1 MTSPERPLSILAHS
15 SAVPRI
21 RSEVTRRNLLAL
33 AAAAGGS
40 GLLAA
45 CGGGGSGGG
54 SSSNPTVV
62 PSETPSQIATGGPL
76 EGELSMY
83 SWGDY
88 DAPQV
93 LKAFQKDKSVKMT
106 IDSFNSNEELI
117 SKLVASKGTAGY
129 DIVVPTGSFIPQM
142 VTNGLLA
149 PINHDLVPNLKYMD
163 PQFLGQSWDPDNNY
177 SICKAWGTTGFVYDT
192 TKISRDLTTWSDFLD
207 AAMNEASGKTS
218 LLDDP
223 HEVTGVYFWA
233 NGIDWNTTKQED
245 LDAAEDFVVN
255 KLAPHIAAFDSYPG
269 GQAIPQSTQVLMQ
282 VWNGDAR
289 IGIMESDN
297 PDKWKWVLG
306 APATELWMDNWA
318 IAAGAPHPEAAHA
331 FIDFVLTPENQ
342 LLNVDYIGYHTG
354 AKDIEQLAEDEG
366 LEMLDLVFFSPEQ
379 IDTMQT
385 GEVNDNQ
392 QRTVDIWNKAKAAA
406 GA

>member
-1 MTSPERPLSILAHS
+1 MTTPERPLSILAHS

-21 RSEVTRRNLLAL
+21 RREVTRRNLLAL
-33 AAAAGGS
+33 AAAAGGT

-45 CGGGGSGGG
+45 CGDSGSSGGSDGA
-54 SSSNPTVV
+54 TAV
-62 PSETPSQIATGGPL
+62 PSGTPEQIATGGPL

-88 DAPQV
+88 DAPEV
-93 LKAFQKDKSVKMT
+93 LDAFQSENSVQMT

-142 VTNGLLA
+142 VENGLLA
-149 PINHDLVPNLKYMD
+149 PINKDLIPNLEHMD
-163 PQFLGQSWDPDNNY
+163 PAFLGQAWDPENNY

-192 TKISRDLTTWSDFLD
+192 TKISRELTTWNDFID

-223 HEVTGVYFWA
+223 HEITGIYFWA

-245 LDAAEDFVVN
+245 LDAAEEFVVDQ
-255 KLAPHIAAFDSYPG
+255 LAPHVAAFDSYPG

-289 IGIMESDN
+289 IGIMESDE
-297 PDKWKWVLG
+297 PDKWQWVLG

-331 FIDFVLTPENQ
+331 FIDFVLAPENQ

-354 AKDIEQLAEDEG
+354 AKDIEQQAQDEG
-366 LEMLDLVFFSPEQ
+366 LEMLDLVFFTPEQ
-379 IDTMQT
+379 IATMQT
-385 GEVNDNQ
+385 GEVNENQ

>member
-1 MTSPERPLSILAHS
+1 MTTPQRSLHILAHS

-21 RSEVTRRNLLAL
+21 RREVTRRNLLAL
-33 AAAAGGS
+33 AAAAGGT

-45 CGGGGSGGG
+45 CGDGGSGGG
-54 SSSNPTVV
+54 SSNPTAV
-62 PSETPSQIATGGPL
+62 PSGTPSQIATGGPL

-88 DAPQV
+88 DAPEV
-93 LKAFQKDKSVKMT
+93 LDAFQGDNDVKMT

-142 VTNGLLA
+142 VENGLLA
-149 PINHDLVPNLKYMD
+149 PINKELVPNLENMD
-163 PQFLGQSWDPDNNY
+163 PAFLGRDWDPENNY

-192 TKISRDLTTWSDFLD
+192 TKITRELTTWNDFID

-223 HEVTGVYFWA
+223 HEITGIYFWA
-233 NGIDWNTTKQED
+233 NGINWNTTEQAD

-255 KLAPHIAAFDSYPG
+255 QLAPHVSAFDSYPG

-289 IGIMESDN
+289 IGIMESDE
-297 PDKWKWVLG
+297 PDKWQWVLG

-331 FIDFVLTPENQ
+331 FINFVLTPENQ

-354 AKDIEQLAEDEG
+354 AKDIEQAAQDAG
-366 LEMLDLVFFSPEQ
+366 LEMLDLVFFTQEQ

>member
-1 MTSPERPLSILAHS
+1 MTRPERPLSILAHS

-21 RSEVTRRNLLAL
+21 RAEVTRRNLLAL
-33 AAAAGGS
+33 AAAAGGT

-45 CGGGGSGGG
+45 CGDGSSGGA
-54 SSSNPTVV
+54 SSNPSAV

-76 EGELSMY
+76 ESELSMY

-88 DAPQV
+88 DAPEV
-93 LKAFQKDKSVKMT
+93 LEAFQKDNDIKMT
-106 IDSFNSNEELI
+106 IDSFGSNEEMI
-117 SKLVASKGTAGY
+117 SKLVAAKGTSGY
-129 DIVVPTGSFIPQM
+129 DIVVPTGPFIPQM
-142 VTNGLLA
+142 VQNELLA
-149 PINHDLVPNLKYMD
+149 PINHDLIPNLEYMD
-163 PQFLGQSWDPDNNY
+163 PQFLGQTWDPDNNY

-192 TKISRDLTTWSDFLD
+192 TKIDRELTTWSDFLD

-223 HEVTGVYFWA
+223 HEVTGAYFWA
-233 NGIDWNTTKQED
+233 NGIDWNTTEQAD
-245 LDAAEDFVVN
+245 LDAAEEFIVGQ
-255 KLAPHIAAFDSYPG
+255 LAPHISAFDSYPG

-282 VWNGDAR
+282 AWNGDAR
-289 IGIMESDN
+289 IGIMESDD

-331 FIDFVLTPENQ
+331 FINFVLTPENQ

-354 AKDIEQLAEDEG
+354 AKDIEQQATDEG
-366 LEMLDLVFFSPEQ
+366 FEMLDLVFFTPEQ
-379 IDTMQT
+379 LATMEA
-385 GEVNDNQ
+385 GELNDNQ